1 LTPAEALRGVTID
14 AAKALGLDKTLGSLE
29 TGKQA
34 DIILWVPND
43 GVVSVAMASTST
55 TRH

>member
-1 LTPAEALRGVTID
+1 LTPAEALRGVTIN

-34 DIILWVPND
+34 DIVLWDLDKP
-43 GVVSVAMASTST
+43 SVLVYQIGLIDAPQ
-55 TRH
+55 